1 MAKTEL
7 KKQRFFIERD
17 LFFQTLTLLLSVL
30 LGGFLLLLLSKT
42 ISGFVDSSV
51 LFLLLF
57 VGYFLLIIFFSW
69 SLSRKFIG
77 PFSRLQKSMQDVAQ
91 GDLTLR
97 LKVRDGDDIRI
108 QTFVG
113 EVNRLL
119 AKMNNSL
126 EKIADPTRELEVVT
140 ERLITRVEASEDV
153 ATDEHLESLKRL
165 KACVGEI
172 RQSLDQFKTNKWRR
186 AE

>member
-57 VGYFLLIIFFSW
+57 VGYFILIIFFSW

-77 PFSRLQKSMQDVAQ
+77 PFGRLQKSMRDISQ
-91 GDLTLR
+91 GDLSLR

-108 QTFVG
+108 QTFVA
-113 EVNRLL
+113 EANRLF
-119 AKMNNSL
+119 AKVNSSL
-126 EKIADPTRELEVVT
+126 EKIADPTRELEAVT
-140 ERLITRVEASEDV
+140 QRLISKAASSQEP
-153 ATDEHLESLKRL
+153 ATEEHLESLQRL
-165 KACVGEI
+165 KACAGEI
-172 RQSLDQFKTNKWRR
+172 RQCLDQFKTNKWKRG
-186 AE
+186 E

>member
-1 MAKTEL
+1 MANTEL

-57 VGYFLLIIFFSW
+57 VGYFVLIIFFSW

-77 PFSRLQKSMQDVAQ
+77 PFGRLQKSMQDISQ
-91 GDLTLR
+91 GDLSLR

-108 QTFVG
+108 QNFVS
-113 EVNRLL
+113 EANRLL
-119 AKMNNSL
+119 AKVNSSL
-126 EKIADPTRELEVVT
+126 EKISDPTRELEVVT
-140 ERLITRVEASEDV
+140 ERLITRIASSEDMG
-153 ATDEHLESLKRL
+153 TEEHLESLKRL
-165 KACVGEI
+165 KACAGEI
-172 RQSLDQFKTNKWRR
+172 RQSLDQFKTNKWKR